1 MVTLSLSLQTLTWQK
16 VSLPESVSGLGYLT
30 VTTAGANI
38 ILCGSGRS
46 NGPRGTSGGGQEVP
60 RFGHSTTK
68 VGHWLFI
75 YGGSAAVDGQQPS
88 DRLDLLNLGAHS
100 SLSARARR
108 ASTVDRSH
116 TRRRG
121 GVRQRA

>member
-1 MVTLSLSLQTLTWQK
+1 MVAFSLPLQTLAWQK

-46 NGPRGTSGGGQEVP
+46 NGPRGGGGGQEAP

-68 VGHWLFI
+68 VGHWLFV
-75 YGGSAAVDGQQPS
+75 YGGSATVDGQQPS

-108 ASTVDRSH
+108 A
-116 TRRRG
+116 
-121 GVRQRA
+121 